1 MVSGHTYFT
10 TNYALGLYELVR
22 NHAYGATRKN
32 QRVRVTCIT
41 AIVALTVSEQLL
53 EIYVVT
59 LDRFHYTMDV
69 YMALV
74 VTFLIYTNIV
84 PARVAKKWWRFGW
97 HSDDQ
102 DPDIWI
108 RKHKSQS
115 EVFVPECCVPFC
127 MFAGR
132 EHTFSDVQYIG
143 VINNYLPD
151 AEKEKLAEDCGMSLE
166 EFNYI
171 VRYHERKN
179 SPGKDCIECLRGF

>member
-74 VTFLIYTNIV
+74 VTFLIYTNVV
-84 PARVAKKWWRFGW
+84 PARVAKKWWRLGGY
-97 HSDDQ
+97 SEEPGG
-102 DPDIWI
+102 PDAKI
-108 RKHKSQS
+108 RKLKSQS
-115 EVFVPECCVPFC
+115 EVFVPEC
-127 MFAGR
+127 
-132 EHTFSDVQYIG
+132 
-143 VINNYLPD
+143 
-151 AEKEKLAEDCGMSLE
+151 
-166 EFNYI
+166 
-171 VRYHERKN
+171 
-179 SPGKDCIECLRGF
+179 

>member
-69 YMALV
+69 FMALV
-74 VTFLIYTNIV
+74 VTFLIFTNVV
-84 PARVAKKWWRFGW
+84 PARVAKAWWRCGW
-97 HSDDQ
+97 YSDAVEKN
-102 DPDIWI
+102 PEKYIKS
-108 RKHKSQS
+108 RTLKSQS

-127 MFAGR
+127 MFA
-132 EHTFSDVQYIG
+132 
-143 VINNYLPD
+143 
-151 AEKEKLAEDCGMSLE
+151 
-166 EFNYI
+166 
-171 VRYHERKN
+171 
-179 SPGKDCIECLRGF
+179 